1 MSEFRVATRYAKSL
15 LDLAIEQN
23 ALEDVHRDMQL
34 FDQVCEQSRDFW
46 LLLKNPIIN
55 HEKKLLVLEGLFKD
69 KVHHM
74 TASFFEIITRKNRES
89 VLASIAKEFHRQYNV
104 YKGVEEAVVTTTFPI
119 DDQLR
124 ERFKEIVSQTDGTG
138 DGGVELEEV
147 VDGSLIGGF
156 VLKIGGQQI
165 DSSVQSKLKELKLK
179 FSHNPYVREI

>member
-34 FDQVCEQSRDFW
+34 FDQICTQSRDFW

-55 HEKKLLVLEGLFKD
+55 HEKKLHVLESLFKD

-104 YKGVEEAVVTTTFPI
+104 FKGVEQAVVTTTFAI
-119 DDQLR
+119 NDQLR
-124 ERFKEIVSQTDGTG
+124 EHFKQIVDQTEGTG
-138 DGGVELEEV
+138 DGGVELAEV
-147 VDGSLIGGF
+147 VDESLIGGF
-156 VLKIGGQQI
+156 VLKIGGQQLDASI
-165 DSSVQSKLKELKLK
+165 LSKLKELKLK
-179 FSHNPYVREI
+179 FSHNPYIREI